1 MHAIWSI
8 INNTF
13 SHCGKNLY
21 NYKSKA
27 DFTEA
32 GELTSSNTNLSLSI
46 HYPLNR
52 YEIKN
57 DSYEMKFDLKGVNQ
71 FEASGDKIYCK
82 KLNISFYELQSLE
95 FIRKFI
101 LNN

>member
-1 MHAIWSI
+1 
-8 INNTF
+8 
-13 SHCGKNLY
+13 
-21 NYKSKA
+21 
-27 DFTEA
+27 
-32 GELTSSNTNLSLSI
+32 
-46 HYPLNR
+46 
-52 YEIKN
+52 
-57 DSYEMKFDLKGVNQ
+57 MKFDLKGVNQ